1 MTRPEILDTA
11 KKCVCGDREQSYGS
25 PENNFS
31 TIAEL
36 WTAYK
41 GIPLTAVDVAV
52 FLSLVKIGRIAS
64 GHGKADN
71 WIDLAGYAAC
81 GGEIESNI
89 TAPSHTTME
98 HETCADVITPETLEE
113 LFRGYTNTT
122 VEPVKGKYD
131 GLSDNE
137 LDYAFCTANHGAC
150 QRCLLPNFLGV
161 GDRYFSEGCVEWK
174 DDHPEE
180 FRKIAIE
187 YLEGLEEQ

>member
-1 MTRPEILDTA
+1 MTRPEILDTT

-31 TIAEL
+31 TIAQL

-41 GIPLTAVDVAV
+41 GVELTAVDVAI

-81 GGEIESNI
+81 GGEIEAN
-89 TAPSHTTME
+89 TPDPLEMGE
-98 HETCADVITPETLEE
+98 EDVSEPLDSMRNVCGATSVAL
-113 LFRGYTNTT
+113 G
-122 VEPVKGKYD
+122 EPVKGKYEWLSNNILKERVCAHFSDCGD
-131 GLSDNE
+131 GCPLYVKYQTYKCENMWMASN
-137 LDYAFCTANHGAC
+137 
-150 QRCLLPNFLGV
+150 
-161 GDRYFSEGCVEWK
+161 
-174 DDHPEE
+174 PEE

-187 YLEGLEEQ
+187 YLEGLEDK